1 MYKSMEEILR
11 RSKAENRPFWE
22 VVMLDD
28 CKERDVT
35 REESF
40 STLAGMYRAMKEA
53 DAAYEVPLPT
63 AFIFTT

>member
-35 REESF
+35 REDRK
-40 STLAGMYRAMKEA
+40 STRLNSSHVE
-53 DAAYEVPLPT
+53 EE
-63 AFIFTT
+63 